1 MAESTSFFPNLGLLS
16 DKSLIGL
23 GSDVSDAL
31 QRDATKRLVIGSL
44 LGRPDV
50 GFSSAMGLPSEYT
63 QNQSRLIQLQKEA
76 EDRAAAERV
85 GKQFFPSATDAA
97 ERAMSGELNTGRVG
111 PTLQAAQ
118 AQRQILEAP
127 IDFTQAYGA
136 VGRLG
141 QNAAA
146 PNIRESLKL
155 IEPKI
160 GEGGVRTGPGG
171 VYMGTVP
178 QISTSQGL
186 VTGISVDKQG
196 NIVPYGSALPGAV
209 EQRAA
214 LTTAEKGATAQ
225 FDFEKVKG
233 PDGTEYLVPKSQ
245 LANWRAQQPGA
256 TQPAAQPSAQPAK
269 PAAQPGLASQI
280 PGLGPQDIAPK
291 PNALVSNLGPAA
303 QAVQGAYKPIL
314 DDAYAGYKTASGR
327 SGTLQ
332 SLQNTLNKQ
341 NFDTNAFT
349 GAKTQMIALMNAAG
363 IADDKQKQY
372 LNSSVGMSQ
381 ALNAIAAQSV
391 SELPGAISN
400 FELNFSQKRF
410 ATINDPKDAN
420 RYAID
425 LMSVADDRKKAYYEF
440 VRNNPSADVI
450 TKWEQSKQGST
461 SLFEDSRLR
470 KYLPQVQITSG
481 EYKGKTAYQMPNGT
495 YKYFQ

>member
-16 DKSLIGL
+16 EQSLLGL
-23 GSDVSDAL
+23 DPAAVDAL
-31 QRDATKRLVIGSL
+31 QRDATKRIAIGTL

-50 GFSSAMGLPSEYT
+50 GFSSAMSLPSDFA
-63 QNQSRLIQLQKEA
+63 QNQARLLQLQKDA

-85 GKQFFPSATDAA
+85 AKRFMPTETQAA
-97 ERAMSGELNTGRVG
+97 ERALGGELNTGRIG
-111 PTLQAAQ
+111 PTPLAAE
-118 AQRQILEAP
+118 AQQQILSAP
-127 IDFTQAYGA
+127 IDFTRAYGA
-136 VGRLG
+136 VAGLG
-141 QNAAA
+141 QNPAAT
-146 PNIRESLKL
+146 NIRESLKL
-155 IEPKI
+155 MEPKI
-160 GEGGVRTGPGG
+160 GEGGVKTGPGG
-171 VYMGTVP
+171 TFMGTVP

-196 NIVPYGSALPGAV
+196 NIVPYGMALPGAV
-209 EQRAA
+209 AQRAA
-214 LTTAEKGATAQ
+214 ITTAEKGAAAQ

-233 PDGTEYLVPKSQ
+233 ADGTEYLVPKSQ
-245 LANWRAQQPGA
+245 LAGWAAPIAPN
-256 TQPAAQPSAQPAK
+256 TPAAPKTP
-269 PAAQPGLASQI
+269 AQPGLAPQI

-291 PNALVSNLGPAA
+291 PNAVVSNLGPAA
-303 QAVQGAYKPIL
+303 QAVQAAYDPIL
-314 DDAYAGYKTASGR
+314 KDAYAGYKTASGR

-363 IADDKQKQY
+363 MADDQQKQF
-372 LNSSVGMSQ
+372 LNSSLGMSQ

-410 ATINDPKDAN
+410 ATINDPKEAN
-420 RYAID
+420 RYAVD
-425 LMSVADDRKKAYYEF
+425 LMSVADARKKDYYEF
-440 VRNNPSADVI
+440 VRNNPSADVL
-450 TKWEQSKQGST
+450 TKWEQSPKGSA
-461 SLFEDSRLR
+461 SLFEDPRLR

>member
-16 DKSLIGL
+16 EESLMGL
-23 GSDVSDAL
+23 SPQAVDAL
-31 QRDATKRLVIGSL
+31 QRDATKRIAIGAL

-50 GFSSAMGLPSEYT
+50 GFSSAMGLPSEYS
-63 QNQSRLIQLQKEA
+63 QNQARLIQLQKDA

-85 GKQFFPSATDAA
+85 GKRFFPSPTDAA

-111 PTLQAAQ
+111 PTIQASEAQ
-118 AQRQILEAP
+118 KQILSAP
-127 IDFTQAYGA
+127 IDFTEAYGA

-141 QNAAA
+141 QNAGAQ
-146 PNIRESLKL
+146 NIREALKL
-155 IEPKI
+155 MEPKI
-160 GEGGVRTGPGG
+160 GEGGTRSGPGG

-209 EQRAA
+209 EQKAA
-214 LTTAEKGATAQ
+214 LTTAEAGAKAQ
-225 FDFEKVKG
+225 FDFEKVVK
-233 PDGTEYLVPKSQ
+233 PDGTEYWVKKSE
-245 LANWRAQQPGA
+245 LANRNAQQPGI
-256 TQPAAQPSAQPAK
+256 TQPAR
-269 PAAQPGLASQI
+269 PAAQPGLANQI
-280 PGLGPQDIAPK
+280 PGLGPQDIAPN
-291 PNALVSNLGPAA
+291 PNAVVSKLGPAA
-303 QAVQGAYKPIL
+303 QAVQGAYEPIL
-314 DDAYAGYKTASGR
+314 KDAYAGYKVASSR

-363 IADDKQKQY
+363 IADEQQKNY
-372 LNSSVGMSQ
+372 LKNSIGMSQ

-410 ATINDPKDAN
+410 ATINDPKEAN
-420 RYAID
+420 RYAVD

-440 VRNNPSADVI
+440 VRNNPNADVI
-450 TKWEQSKQGST
+450 TRWENSPQGSA
-461 SLFEDSRLR
+461 SLFEDARLR

-495 YKYFQ
+495 YKYFK